1 MPVAIGI
8 ALACLAAS
16 MNATGLNLQRYA
28 QRHGLRVL
36 NAVGLA
42 LAVLCGVADMAS
54 FGFAPQSLLAP
65 FGSLT
70 LVINLLLAP
79 VLHGDQI
86 RTVDLS
92 STALVFAGVAICL
105 ANGTAAAVPRT
116 EAQLLGLLRN
126 PPAWA
131 LGMGLAGAVCLAAL
145 RLRRAAPGAQH
156 ISVAACYSLIA
167 GMLGSCT
174 VLSAKLLSELLGAGA
189 ALATCAPVALGVGG
203 FALGQLTVLNT
214 GIGRHSSLVV
224 VPIFVATFVTC
235 NAVGGGVFYEEF
247 ALFTPAQARAYA
259 AGVSLLVAGVLLLAM
274 YPAPPAAKA
283 AKKGD
288 HPKLAFDNAGAYWS
302 AASPGKRRAAS
313 PARVA
318 ARPKK
323 G

>member
-1 MPVAIGI
+1 MLREWSDFGGARLGASGAAAGDDDASRDGDVGLVLSAAGPLLLAIAGSALTPLPCAFSLAGVGPGI

-105 ANGTAAAVPRT
+105 ANECMP
-116 EAQLLGLLRN
+116 
-126 PPAWA
+126 
-131 LGMGLAGAVCLAAL
+131 M
-145 RLRRAAPGAQH
+145 
-156 ISVAACYSLIA
+156 
-167 GMLGSCT
+167 
-174 VLSAKLLSELLGAGA
+174 
-189 ALATCAPVALGVGG
+189 
-203 FALGQLTVLNT
+203 
-214 GIGRHSSLVV
+214 
-224 VPIFVATFVTC
+224 IF
-235 NAVGGGVFYEEF
+235 G
-247 ALFTPAQARAYA
+247 
-259 AGVSLLVAGVLLLAM
+259 
-274 YPAPPAAKA
+274 
-283 AKKGD
+283 
-288 HPKLAFDNAGAYWS
+288 
-302 AASPGKRRAAS
+302 
-313 PARVA
+313 
-318 ARPKK
+318 
-323 G
+323 

>member
-116 EAQLLGLLRN
+116 EARLQSPEGSWHLLTFC
-126 PPAWA
+126 
-131 LGMGLAGAVCLAAL
+131 LAG
-145 RLRRAAPGAQH
+145 Q
-156 ISVAACYSLIA
+156 SACDD
-167 GMLGSCT
+167 GRQGS
-174 VLSAKLLSELLGAGA
+174 
-189 ALATCAPVALGVGG
+189 PR
-203 FALGQLTVLNT
+203 T
-214 GIGRHSSLVV
+214 G
-224 VPIFVATFVTC
+224 T
-235 NAVGGGVFYEEF
+235 
-247 ALFTPAQARAYA
+247 
-259 AGVSLLVAGVLLLAM
+259 
-274 YPAPPAAKA
+274 
-283 AKKGD
+283 
-288 HPKLAFDNAGAYWS
+288 
-302 AASPGKRRAAS
+302 
-313 PARVA
+313 
-318 ARPKK
+318 
-323 G
+323 